1 MKKTLRTL
9 LVLLT
14 AVCLIVSL
22 AACGDKSGAI
32 KKAFEDAGY
41 TVTSAKATDDSV
53 KGLLDLLLNDEQ
65 MKEAENYEII
75 LCKVDGLLNIGKTA
89 VVLKVPSA
97 GDLKN
102 FLTVEDK
109 DGKKDT
115 SVYDK
120 AVEDGKIN
128 GNCMIFTASSESLE
142 VFKKA

>member
-1 MKKTLRTL
+1 MKKTLRNVI
-9 LVLLT
+9 VLLT
-14 AVCLIVSL
+14 ALLLVVSL
-22 AACGDKSGAI
+22 AACDKSANI

-102 FLTVEDK
+102 FLTVEDE

-142 VFKKA
+142 IFKKA